1 MDSTVTLQ
9 LPSQSI
15 TYATVLADRTNR
27 KLEDVLVEWIDQAAA
42 KIPVQALPDEQIM
55 ALADSQLSLSEQ
67 DLLNQLLAQNR
78 EGALSP
84 TEKIELDQIM
94 KRYRRGMVRKA
105 QAMNEAVSRGLMSP
119 LN

>member
-42 KIPVQALPDEQIM
+42 KIPVQALSDEQIV
-55 ALADSQLSLSEQ
+55 ALADSQLSPNEQ
-67 DLLNQLLAQNR
+67 DALSQLLAQNQ
-78 EGALSP
+78 EGSLSP
-84 TEKIELDQIM
+84 SEKIDLDQLM

-105 QAMNEAVSRGLMSP
+105 QAMNEAVSRGLIPP